1 MFKSTAEFDSAM
13 NEILKKLCNGA
24 KISELDCPDDES
36 DRDAAI
42 IECIHRGYISGVTY
56 GHTQDGKAHF
66 SENNMRVTHD
76 GLSFMES
83 F

>member
-1 MFKSTAEFDSAM
+1 MFKSTREFDSAM
-13 NEILKKLCNGA
+13 NDILKKLCNGR
-24 KISELDCPDDES
+24 KLSDLDYPEDES

-42 IECIHRGYISGVTY
+42 IECINRDYISGVTY

-66 SENNMRVTHD
+66 SEANLRVTYK